1 MFKKVIIGFFCFLI
15 LAVVGVG
22 TYLYTLNWNKHK
34 ATVAKRLSEI
44 TGLNASIEG
53 DLSIKL
59 IPAPKFSA
67 GIVNFSK
74 PGTRDPLITVNNI
87 SANAELVPLFSNKF
101 ILSGVMLSNVRINI
115 VKDEKG
121 NVNWTGATNSSKSK
135 AGSMEISFN
144 DIKLSN
150 ANIHYTDKK
159 NNKKFNIPNINATI
173 NAQSL
178 KGPYRINGKFIHNMS
193 EILFNGDVS
202 NGKDIGVRLSLN
214 NAATASKLSIDGT
227 VSGDVKG
234 VATFE
239 TNNLFE
245 ISNIAF
251 GKDTIPNKY
260 NHPFF
265 LSFQYAQGKEANK
278 LDNFTLK
285 YADNTAGSGVVEF
298 IKGEKTNILA
308 NIDMIQFDLDILENI
323 MTDITNYISSG
334 KNFAETSLGNY
345 EAEINIK
352 SNNAW
357 YKQTSAQNLILAL
370 SLKDSII
377 DINRL
382 GLSLS
387 GETNLKTTG
396 KIALTPEFYYNI
408 NNNIETSDLKSF
420 ASIFNIDLA
429 KYAKQDDKKSIFK
442 NANANIVVEGNINN
456 LKASIKNMIVDAI
469 KIDGDLG
476 FIFGENT
483 NHLITYL
490 NLSKVL
496 FDKYIDFQPDHLT
509 KSNLN
514 DKLVYQFNLIPW
526 KNKFDVEGG
535 INIENGVYN
544 DTAFNGLTLEF
555 SNIQENI
562 DVKKLEFKNIGGAEL
577 SLKANINDMY
587 KKPII
592 NELTYDIKTSNLP
605 LFISS
610 IGVKTNDLNLFK
622 NKLFASQGVLSGNI
636 DNLNMSTIQKFDN
649 VEFTYTGIAT
659 QTDDNKTSIDGNIEL
674 KSNNFTSLV
683 NDLNINYTPDIPVSN
698 FLLSGNIVGQ
708 SDLFAI
714 KNVNAYLGANNIKG
728 DVQVDKTTDRTKFLA
743 TLDFESFNINRF
755 FNIKNNKE
763 SNLAIKKDFIEKP
776 VFSNNK
782 IDYSKFSGIDFEI
795 NAKSKKVIYNKN
807 TYTNASINALLVNN
821 VLNIKNLD
829 TKLGDADI
837 KLDLILDTNNLA
849 KVSGNFDIKNY
860 ITNDFCGSIYCI
872 GSGTFSSK
880 GKFDSIATSEE
891 MFINNLN
898 AEGQFDFDNTVI
910 TGWDMDIIKFEFEQR
925 KNTDGFVDSI
935 VSSLKAG
942 STNFDK
948 IKGLFNIKKG
958 IIIADN
964 VSWESSVI
972 DMNSSIELNIE
983 KWDMKTNFDAIYKN
997 ATFTDTLKFKMNGN
1011 IASPTLEVDLV
1022 ETIDR
1027 LAKYEQSLI
1036 EAKGNKE
1043 KKKLEVFNTK
1053 KESII
1058 DNIKIALND
1067 LNKMTLDIIRFKPLS
1082 NDQIVQS
1089 TYDANVKKLQNTENT
1104 LNKMMNSA
1112 ETAASEKELLDIDSA
1127 LAKELAGINFIPK
1140 TLEDNF
1146 IVDSKIIFDEIFN
1159 KLAWLYDVARNNVSY
1174 YNGLTEV
1181 YMMEIELLDKSATPV
1196 KQEKKDELNADIKKI
1211 AENMNVISELQSKIR
1226 DNYLNIIDT
1235 ATIATMDNN
1244 NKVATQAV
1252 ETMLTYVNQLNDNI
1266 VTSIDVFRDVL
1277 NINAKDYDAYLVYP
1291 PKSSNDIIPTSPTF
1305 KSGNVDNSKSEAV
1318 QSDAKADKISFSLE
1332 GIVNGLS
1339 GIFTKK
1345 EKINNS
1351 NSLDLVEFSGLS
1363 NLIPAKR
1370 ENKIEKTIKTSTTTA
1385 NIEEI
1390 EKQDN
1395 VESETIIAEAKDAET
1410 SEPETV
1416 VAEVKEVEASEPEI
1430 VVAEVKD
1437 VEASEPETVVAEV
1450 KEVEASEPEVVVA
1463 EVKNAE
1469 TSEPEVIVA
1478 EVKEVEA
1485 SEPEVVVAEAKD
1497 VENSEPEVVVAE
1509 AKDVETSEP
1518 AIKVAE
1524 AALDQN
1530 KKTHNSLLEKTKDF
1544 FKNFASKISDRE
1556 EKTIVGALN
1565 NNIVDTIKKDVVNN
1579 IVEKNIIENT
1589 PNKTPSN
1596 MKINPVVAMNLGN
1609 NDKGNNFENIK
1620 NSIKE
1625 KKKNGGFKNTISRE
1639 DIQSVKTIDDIE
1651 VESDTPNSNMVLAS
1665 TQEIHQ
1671 HHNKRLLKTLISYDD
1686 DFNINVKDASKE
1698 PPMYREDD
1706 EPAIIKTTENGNRY
1720 VFALKNNIVLSG
1732 DINKKILANKL
1743 NKPQNDVKKQYLFD
1757 TSTRKNY
1764 KTSGIIGKKIA
1775 LSVK

>member
-1 MFKKVIIGFFCFLI
+1 MFKKIIIGFFCFLI
-15 LAVVGVG
+15 LAIVGVG

-44 TGLNASIEG
+44 TGLQASIDG

-74 PGTRDPLITVNNI
+74 PGVRDPLITVNNI
-87 SANAELVPLFSNKF
+87 SANAELVPLFSKKF
-101 ILSGVMLSNVRINI
+101 ILSGMSLSNVRINI

-121 NVNWTGATNSSKSK
+121 NINWAGASNSGKSK
-135 AGSMEISFN
+135 ADSLEISFN

-150 ANIHYTDKK
+150 ANIQYTDKK
-159 NNKKFNIPNINATI
+159 NNKKFNIPNINATV
-173 NAQSL
+173 NASSL
-178 KGPYRINGKFIHNMS
+178 KGPYRVNGKFIHNMS
-193 EILFNGDVS
+193 EISFNGDVS
-202 NGKDIGVRLSLN
+202 NGKDIRVRLSLN

-251 GKDTIPNKY
+251 GKDTLPNKY

-265 LSFQYAQGKEANK
+265 LSFQYALSNEANK

-298 IKGEKTNILA
+298 INAEKTNILA

-323 MTDITNYISSG
+323 MTDITNYVSSG
-334 KNFAETSLGNY
+334 KTFAETSLGNY
-345 EAEINIK
+345 GAEINIK

-370 SLKDSII
+370 SLKDGII

-382 GLSLS
+382 GVSLS

-396 KIALTPEFYYNI
+396 KIALAPEFYYNI
-408 NNNIETSDLKSF
+408 DNNIETSDLKSF
-420 ASIFNIDLA
+420 ASIFNIDLT
-429 KYAKQDDKKSIFK
+429 KYAKQDNKKSIFK

-456 LKASIKNMIVDAI
+456 LKASIKNMTIDAI
-469 KIDGDLG
+469 KIGGDLG

-496 FDKYIDFQPDHLT
+496 FDKYIDFQPSHLA

-514 DKLVYQFNLIPW
+514 DQLVYQFNLIPW
-526 KNKFDVEGG
+526 KNKIDVEGV

-544 DTAFNGLTLEF
+544 DTAFNNLTLEF
-555 SNIQENI
+555 LNTQENI

-577 SLKANINDMY
+577 SLTANINDIY

-592 NELTYDIKTSNLP
+592 NELSYDIKTSNLP

-622 NKLFASQGVLSGNI
+622 NKLFASQGVLSGSV

-649 VEFTYTGIAT
+649 VEFTYTGTAV

-683 NDLNINYTPDIPVSN
+683 NDLNINYNPDIPVSN
-698 FLLSGNIVGQ
+698 FLLSGNIIGQ
-708 SDLFAI
+708 SNLFAI

-728 DVQVDKTTDRTKFLA
+728 DVQIDKTTDRTKVLA
-743 TLDFESFNINRF
+743 TLDFDSFNINRF
-755 FNIKNNKE
+755 FNIKNNK
-763 SNLAIKKDFIEKP
+763 NLGATTKKDFIEKP
-776 VFSNNK
+776 IFSNNK
-782 IDYSKFSGIDFEI
+782 IDYSKFNGLDFEI

-807 TYTNASINALLVNN
+807 TYTNASVSALLVNN

-829 TKLGDADI
+829 AKLGDADI
-837 KLDLILDTNNLA
+837 RLDFILDSNNIA
-849 KVSGNFDIKNY
+849 KVNGNFDIQNY
-860 ITNDFCGSIYCI
+860 VTNAFCGNIYCI
-872 GSGTFSSK
+872 GNGTFSSK
-880 GKFDSIATSEE
+880 VKFDSLATSEE

-898 AEGQFDFDNTVI
+898 AEGQFDFDNVVI

-925 KNTDGFVDSI
+925 KNTDGFSDSI
-935 VSSLKAG
+935 ISSLKAG
-942 STNFDK
+942 NTSFDK

-958 IIIADN
+958 IVIADN

-983 KWDMKTNFDAIYKN
+983 KWDMKTNFDASYKN
-997 ATFTDTLKFKMNGN
+997 ATFTDALKFKMNGN
-1011 IASPTLEVDLV
+1011 IDTPMLEVDLD

-1043 KKKLEVFNTK
+1043 KKKMEVFNAK

-1067 LNKMTLDIIRFKPLS
+1067 LNKMTLDIIRFKPLTK
-1082 NDQIVQS
+1082 DKIVQN
-1089 TYDANVKKLQNTENT
+1089 TYDTNVKKLQDTENT
-1104 LNKMMNSA
+1104 LNKMMSSA
-1112 ETAASEKELLDIDSA
+1112 EVATSEKELFDIDSA

-1181 YMMEIELLDKSATPV
+1181 YMLEIELLDKSNTPV

-1211 AENMNVISELQSKIR
+1211 TENMNVISELQSKIR

-1266 VTSIDVFRDVL
+1266 VTSINVFRDVL

-1305 KSGNVDNSKSEAV
+1305 KSGNVDNSKNESV
-1318 QSDAKADKISFSLE
+1318 KSDVKVDNVSFSLE
-1332 GIVNGLS
+1332 GLVNGLS
-1339 GIFTKK
+1339 GIFAKK
-1345 EKINNS
+1345 EKNTS
-1351 NSLDLVEFSGLS
+1351 PNSLDLVEFKGLS
-1363 NLIPAKR
+1363 NLVPVKN
-1370 ENKIEKTIKTSTTTA
+1370 EKKIDVKPIEIGATIT

-1390 EKQDN
+1390 ET
-1395 VESETIIAEAKDAET
+1395 EEPIAVAAKAKEIEAN
-1410 SEPETV
+1410 EPV
-1416 VAEVKEVEASEPEI
+1416 AVIAEVKEVEANEP
-1430 VVAEVKD
+1430 VAVIAEAKE
-1437 VEASEPETVVAEV
+1437 VEANEPVAVIAEV
-1450 KEVEASEPEVVVA
+1450 KEAEANEPVA
-1463 EVKNAE
+1463 
-1469 TSEPEVIVA
+1469 VIA
-1478 EVKEVEA
+1478 EVKEIE
-1485 SEPEVVVAEAKD
+1485 SIKP
-1497 VENSEPEVVVAE
+1497 
-1509 AKDVETSEP
+1509 T
-1518 AIKVAE
+1518 IKVAE
-1524 AALDQN
+1524 ITLPQN
-1530 KKTHNSLLEKTKDF
+1530 KKLHNSLFEKTKDF

-1556 EKTIVGALN
+1556 EKTVVQALN
-1565 NNIVDTIKKDVVNN
+1565 NNIIDAIKKEDVNSVIEKDN
-1579 IVEKNIIENT
+1579 IDENT

-1609 NDKGNNFENIK
+1609 NDTGNNLENIK
-1620 NSIKE
+1620 SSIIE
-1625 KKKNGGFKNTISRE
+1625 KKKSGGFKNTISR
-1639 DIQSVKTIDDIE
+1639 DDTPSVEIVNDNE
-1651 VESDTPNSNMVLAS
+1651 VESDTSNSSTILAL
-1665 TQEIHQ
+1665 TQENPQ
-1671 HHNKRLLKTLISYDD
+1671 YNNKRLLKKLISYDD
-1686 DFNINVKDASKE
+1686 DFNIKVNDASNE
-1698 PPMYREDD
+1698 PPLYIEDED
-1706 EPAIIKTTENGNRY
+1706 PAIIKSTENSNRY
-1720 VFALKNNIVLSG
+1720 VFALKNDIVLSG

-1743 NKPQNDVKKQYLFD
+1743 NKTQNDVKKQYLFE
-1757 TSTRKNY
+1757 STTHNNY
-1764 KTSGIIGKKIA
+1764 KARGIVGKKIA